1 MITDDNVIHGYVM
14 VEHHLRQAHEH
25 LQRRQDQ
32 EDEIVTNT
40 LKMMRLHSELRAQL
54 DDLRQSRD
62 YWRERAQ
69 TAKRLLAKAKAKTK
83 ATNGAAT

>member
-1 MITDDNVIHGYVM
+1 MENVM
-14 VEHHLRQAHEH
+14 VEHQLRQAKDHF
-25 LQRRQDQ
+25 
-32 EDEIVTNT
+32 TNLT
-40 LKMMRLHSELRAQL
+40 KMMRLHSELRTQL
-54 DDLRQSRD
+54 DDMRQSRD

>member
-1 MITDDNVIHGYVM
+1 MNVMI
-14 VEHHLRQAHEH
+14 EHQLRQVHEH

-54 DDLRQSRD
+54 DDMRQSRD
-62 YWRERAQ
+62 YWRGRAQ